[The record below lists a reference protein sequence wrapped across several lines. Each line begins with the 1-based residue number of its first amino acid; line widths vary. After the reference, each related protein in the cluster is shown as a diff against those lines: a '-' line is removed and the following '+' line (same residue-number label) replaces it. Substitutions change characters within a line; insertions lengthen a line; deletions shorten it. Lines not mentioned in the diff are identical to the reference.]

1 MKISEKDFKEIIN
14 MPFTQE
20 NVEKTLLQYQ
30 LLKEKAESILN
41 EYAKITRNQGITCCS
56 LNNIDVEYSYNLEM
70 DNDYDIYYDDLEF
83 KGEEYLGYG
92 EYQTHGISLPISY
105 LWDNNWKEEL
115 KLKQKLKEE
124 EEEKKRLQY
133 EKERKEKF
141 DKKEYEEYMRLKVKF
156 GEVSC

>member
-92 EYQTHGISLPISY
+92 DYQTHEISLPISY

-133 EKERKEKF
+133 EKRKE
-141 DKKEYEEYMRLKVKF
+141 
-156 GEVSC
+156 GEI